1 MVKNTYGGEKG
12 RVTYS
17 KNILSSIVILAA
29 EEVEGVA
36 YDNSPEP
43 AKKNLRLRPSVKVEF
58 CNDGV
63 IVDVSVRVKQ
73 NYRVPDVA
81 FNIQESIKR
90 GVETMTEYKVST
102 VNVTVLDVEFD
113 DEKVAENLENRE

>member
-1 MVKNTYGGEKG
+1 MVKHTYDSEKG

-36 YDNSPEP
+36 YDNSAEP
-43 AKKNLRLRPSVKVEF
+43 TKKNLKLRPSVKVEF
-58 CNDGV
+58 CKDGI

-90 GVETMTEYKVST
+90 GVETMTEYKVLT
-102 VNVTVLDVEFD
+102 VNVTVLDVEFE
-113 DEKVAENLENRE
+113 DEAVQTENLD